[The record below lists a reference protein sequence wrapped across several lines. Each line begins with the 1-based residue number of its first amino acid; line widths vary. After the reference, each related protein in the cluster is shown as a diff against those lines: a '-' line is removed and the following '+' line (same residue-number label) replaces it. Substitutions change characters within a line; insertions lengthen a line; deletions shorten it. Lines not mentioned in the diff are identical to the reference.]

1 MLKKFIL
8 IFTLILLGGVKVFAA
23 DNYLNS
29 VVIENSD
36 DAVSI
41 VLRSDDVAKIK
52 KEIESPDKIIL
63 NLKGIMQSPDISTL
77 YKNTSKVEALT
88 IQNEGKNGLK
98 IYIDAPDIAKANI
111 IFDTPNSAPLVLKT
125 GISEKRAVWSII
137 SIVLLLIAMRSA
149 RNSQSVLKLPD
160 KNELIKEREKAMYKT
175 FQKEVKT
182 LPSINYRLKAYSK
195 HVLKGET
202 IRSYEN
208 RMSSKI

>member
-63 NLKGIMQSPDISTL
+63 NL
-77 YKNTSKVEALT
+77 
-88 IQNEGKNGLK
+88 
-98 IYIDAPDIAKANI
+98 
-111 IFDTPNSAPLVLKT
+111 
-125 GISEKRAVWSII
+125 
-137 SIVLLLIAMRSA
+137 
-149 RNSQSVLKLPD
+149 
-160 KNELIKEREKAMYKT
+160 
-175 FQKEVKT
+175 
-182 LPSINYRLKAYSK
+182 
-195 HVLKGET
+195 
-202 IRSYEN
+202 
-208 RMSSKI
+208 